1 MEKPSKPLVLQSEQ
15 LNAEL
20 ELAAQLTY
28 FGELEKSS
36 RLC

>member
-20 ELAAQLTY
+20 ELAQLTY